1 MLVSGQNWMQVHCI
15 AVVLLDDAT
24 VDLDAEVELAEE
36 RREVEVGIG
45 TADIVLD
52 HKELVAA
59 AAHTESEEQ
68 LVDHTEP
75 VADILEAVA
84 DIGLVDPE
92 EGTVADREELDTH
105 TADWVELLVAP
116 VEGNHTVV
124 VVVDVDLVGSDSTSD
139 QVVPGLDILTVPE
152 GAASTEVVVKS

>member
-1 MLVSGQNWMQVHCI
+1 MQVHCI
-15 AVVLLDDAT
+15 AVVLLDDAI

-36 RREVEVGIG
+36 RREVEVGNK

-59 AAHTESEEQ
+59 AAHTEIEEQ
-68 LVDHTEP
+68 LVDHTGP

-92 EGTVADREELDTH
+92 
-105 TADWVELLVAP
+105 
-116 VEGNHTVV
+116 
-124 VVVDVDLVGSDSTSD
+124 
-139 QVVPGLDILTVPE
+139 
-152 GAASTEVVVKS
+152 

>member
-1 MLVSGQNWMQVHCI
+1 MLVLGQNWMQVHCI
-15 AVVLLDDAT
+15 AVVLLGDAT

-36 RREVEVGIG
+36 RREVEVGNR

-59 AAHTESEEQ
+59 AAHTEIEEQ
-68 LVDHTEP
+68 HVDHTEP

-92 EGTVADREELDTH
+92 
-105 TADWVELLVAP
+105 
-116 VEGNHTVV
+116 
-124 VVVDVDLVGSDSTSD
+124 
-139 QVVPGLDILTVPE
+139 
-152 GAASTEVVVKS
+152 

>member
-1 MLVSGQNWMQVHCI
+1 MQVHCI
-15 AVVLLDDAT
+15 AVVLLDDAI

-36 RREVEVGIG
+36 RREVEVGNK

-59 AAHTESEEQ
+59 AAHTEIEEQ
-68 LVDHTEP
+68 LVDHTGP

-84 DIGLVDPE
+84 DIGLADPK
-92 EGTVADREELDTH
+92 EGTVADRRELDTH
-105 TADWVELLVAP
+105 TADWVGLLVAP
-116 VEGNHTVV
+116 AEGNHT

-139 QVVPGLDILTVPE
+139 QVVPGLDILFVPE